1 MKCGFIGLGVLGSK
15 MAAKILDAGHAL
27 RVYDWD
33 TKAVEKLVAA
43 GAINARSVQEATSNI
58 DALITCLPS
67 PAACEEVM
75 TGDGGALSSLAPG
88 NCWIEMSTTDV
99 DEMKRLALL
108 AGEKSI
114 DVLECPATG
123 GVHRAAKGQMTL
135 LDRCW
140 WTTFAYQYFEL
151 LPVEQYETLCN
162 MCLSEVSLDAA
173 LYLDVDPVTGLERA
187 GKRGALDR
195 IELSG
200 ASFFERARR
209 GYLHLANKH
218 ADIATIIDSNRPYE
232 QVTADVE
239 TWARNLAIKLKQKY
253 STDEM

>member
-1 MKCGFIGLGVLGSK
+1 MRGKFIVVEGLEGAGKSSVIGLIVQALKGAGKRVEQTREPGGTP
-15 MAAKILDAGHAL
+15 MA
-27 RVYDWD
+27 
-33 TKAVEKLVAA
+33 E
-43 GAINARSVQEATSNI
+43 AIREVHKNPDFSNGGEI
-58 DALITCLPS
+58 IS
-67 PAACEEVM
+67 PLTE
-75 TGDGGALSSLAPG
+75 SLLMFASRTQLYT
-88 NCWIEMSTTDV
+88 NI
-99 DEMKRLALL
+99 
-108 AGEKSI
+108 SI
-114 DVLECPATG
+114 P
-123 GVHRAAKGQMTL
+123 RWQNKGQMTL